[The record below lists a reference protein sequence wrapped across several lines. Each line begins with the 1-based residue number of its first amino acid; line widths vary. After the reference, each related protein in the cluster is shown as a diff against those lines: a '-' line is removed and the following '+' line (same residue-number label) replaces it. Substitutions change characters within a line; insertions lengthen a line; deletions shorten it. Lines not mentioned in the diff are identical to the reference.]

1 MRVNRAVSAR
11 RRILLGL
18 GGLPLLCLG
27 LAGASAV
34 SNLFLPTRS
43 TLVDRLSELEKARV
57 AEARHL
63 LQTLGNSVWPGW
75 GEQAIPM
82 IVYNEQYAF
91 LVGYADPPAGWL
103 KVPADERRG
112 GPWEP
117 VPGDRFQGQVYYRQ
131 LLPDPAV
138 TPEAFTVLVGE
149 RWVASLPTKEFM
161 EIGFYAGF
169 REEMPAPLRAFVPY
183 RLIWGF
189 LGGETDAY
197 LAGLAHEAFHA
208 FQGRVAE
215 DRLRAA
221 EWANGPGRDYPW
233 DDPDLA
239 RAWQEELDWLVRA
252 AQSDSDAE
260 ALELASRFLDRR
272 EARRADAALSAALI
286 DYERQREWL
295 EGLAK
300 YAELALTRA
309 AGATEGYAP
318 LAELA
323 ADPAFKHYRTRDR
336 FFSQQ
341 LDEARRLAGREGET
355 RFYYAGFAQAVL
367 LDRLRPGWKEQIFST
382 GIMIEDLLREAVR
395 SSGQ

>member
-1 MRVNRAVSAR
+1 MRANRPASTR

-18 GGLPLLCLG
+18 SGLLLLCLG
-27 LAGASAV
+27 LVGASAA

-43 TLVDRLSELEKARV
+43 TVVEQLSELEKARI

-63 LQTLGNSVWPGW
+63 LQTLGDAVWPAW
-75 GEQAIPM
+75 GEHAIPV

-91 LVGYADPPAGWL
+91 LIGYPDPPAGWL
-103 KVPADERRG
+103 KVPVDERRG

-117 VPGDRFQGQVYYRQ
+117 VPEDVFQGQVYYRQ
-131 LLPDPAV
+131 PLPDPAV

-169 REEMPAPLRAFVPY
+169 REEMPAPLRALVPY

-197 LAGLAHEAFHA
+197 LASLAHEAFHA
-208 FQGRVAE
+208 YQGRVAE

-221 EWANGPGRDYPW
+221 ELANGPGRDYPW
-233 DDPDLA
+233 DEPALA
-239 RAWQEELDWLVRA
+239 QAWQEELDLLVRA
-252 AQSDSDAE
+252 AQSDSDTE
-260 ALELASRFLDRR
+260 ARELAGQFLDRR

-300 YAELALTRA
+300 YAELALTQA

-318 LAELA
+318 LTELA
-323 ADPAFKHYRTRDR
+323 VDPAFKNYQTRDR

-367 LDRLRPGWKEQIFST
+367 LDRLRPGWKEQAFST

-395 SSGQ
+395 